1 MTAKEELIAKL
12 YKGDCTKEELDRLLD
27 ILRQDEQNSAPEIM
41 EQLWE
46 QLHAYREIEEPAAST
61 IVSRTLSLIEEKEVE
76 ERSKKK
82 GSATVK
88 RMALRR
94 RQFVQT
100 AAAVILLLISAFSW
114 FWFKTD
120 PPVIIRTAYAE
131 QKTVQL
137 PDRSTV
143 KLNANSSISFHEKWD
158 GEETR
163 RVWLEGEAHFEVR
176 KNQRTGQK
184 FQVITK
190 DLTVE
195 VLGTVFNVNAREADT
210 EVYLE
215 EGKVQL
221 DLQEQKEAITMEPGE
236 LVTYSRSSGKPEK
249 KRIEKGA
256 PSSWK
261 DGAAL
266 MEDAL
271 LKDIV
276 QKIEEIYGV
285 TVVVENKAH
294 LQREFSLGIPVDNP
308 ETGYLLLRELTGLDI
323 EKVDGK
329 WIIR

>member
-1 MTAKEELIAKL
+1 MTTKEELIAKL
-12 YKGDCTKEELDRLLD
+12 YKGDCTKEELNKLLD
-27 ILRQDEQNSAPEIM
+27 MIRQDEQNQNLEIM
-41 EQLWE
+41 EQLWT
-46 QLHAYREIEEPAAST
+46 QLQSYRELEEPMASA
-61 IVSRTLSLIEEKEVE
+61 IISRTLAHIEQE
-76 ERSKKK
+76 EEHQPQTPDM
-82 GSATVK
+82 GK
-88 RMALRR
+88 RILFRR
-94 RQFVQT
+94 RRFVQT
-100 AAAVILLLISAFSW
+100 VGAAAVILLLISAFSQ
-114 FWFKTD
+114 FWWRID
-120 PPVIIRTAYAE
+120 PQVIISTAYAE

-137 PDRSTV
+137 PDQSMV
-143 KLNANSSISFHEKWD
+143 KLNANSSISFHKKWD
-158 GEETR
+158 GKEPR
-163 RVWLEGEAHFEVR
+163 RVWLEGEAHFKV
-176 KNQRTGQK
+176 KKDQGTGKK

-215 EGKVQL
+215 EGQVKL

-236 LVTYSRSSGKPEK
+236 LVTYSRGAGKPER
-249 KRIEKGA
+249 KRIENEA

-276 QKIEEIYGV
+276 RKIEEIYGV
-285 TVVVENKAH
+285 TVVVENKTH